1 MMKKYISPEAIQV
14 NFCAEANVMLSIS
27 NEVSS
32 QPQLSNGRLI
42 DFDTDCESDWDTD
55 E

>member
-1 MMKKYISPEAIQV
+1 MKKYISPAAV
-14 NFCAEANVMLSIS
+14 KVAFNAEAHMMLGVS

-32 QPQLSNGRLI
+32 QPQLSNGRDD
-42 DFDTDCESDWDTD
+42 DFSADWAAD